1 MFPNEITIFVG
12 KSSHSQWLRQIIP
25 WDTNNGL
32 KKNLLNLIES
42 NQIPKKN
49 ATNFL

>member
-32 KKNLLNLIES
+32 KKKPTES
-42 NQIPKKN
+42 HWIQSNSKKKRY
-49 ATNFL
+49 